1 MSDSNIE
8 LPQEWTDQGWTIETA
23 GQEREPQDEAWNAEV
38 VVAAADPSTLPAEGS
53 EGDTAYG

>member
-8 LPQEWTDQGWTIETA
+8 LPQEWTDQGWTVETA
-23 GQEREPQDEAWNAEV
+23 AQEKEPQDEVWNAGV
-38 VVAAADPSTLPAEGS
+38 VVAAADPSTLPDDTS